1 MIFLKNTCFN
11 SFTSIDLLVEK
22 YFNFFLLNMSV
33 YDIQKLLEAAW
44 DDGVFIKSAKG
55 ASETT
60 LKLLDSGSIVICQ
73 KVNDQWLINDW
84 IRKAILIYLKST
96 NSNILPGNYYDK
108 IPLKFTNWTIE
119 EFKNAAI
126 RVVPGAFVRYG
137 VYVSSGCIIMPS
149 FVNVGS
155 YIGKNTMVDINS
167 TLGSC
172 CYVGDN
178 CHIGAGTVI
187 GGVLEPLHDK
197 PTIIEDN
204 VFIGACCSIT
214 SGVIVSKGSVIAP
227 GTHISQST
235 RIYDSTT
242 GEISYGIIPEN
253 AVVVAGTIPR
263 DSNHNRGQVACGI
276 IVKYADI
283 ETRNKVGIN
292 ELLR

>member
-1 MIFLKNTCFN
+1 LN
-11 SFTSIDLLVEK
+11 
-22 YFNFFLLNMSV
+22 FLLSMSI
-33 YDIQKLLEAAW
+33 YDIKKIIEEGW
-44 DDGVFIKSAKG
+44 SNSNITENVKN
-55 ASETT
+55 ASEKT
-60 LKLLDSGSIVICQ
+60 LELLDNGSIVICH
-73 KVNDQWLINDW
+73 KVDEQWLINDW
-84 IRKAILIYLKST
+84 IRKAILIYFKST
-96 NSNILPGNYYDK
+96 NSSILPGNYYDK
-108 IPLKFTNWTIE
+108 IPLKFSNWRLE
-119 EFKNAAI
+119 DFKNAAI

-155 YIGKNTMVDINS
+155 YIGKNTMVDINA

-187 GGVLEPLHDK
+187 GGVLEPLHDR

-214 SGVIVSKGSVIAP
+214 SGVILSTGCVIAP

-242 GEISYGIIPEN
+242 GQISYGVVPEN
-253 AVVVAGTIPR
+253 AVVVSGTIPR
-263 DSNHNRGQVACGI
+263 DQKNNDMHVACGI
-276 IVKYADI
+276 IVKYADAA
-283 ETRNKVGIN
+283 TRNKVGIN